1 MFFPFSF
8 NWHSWLDEYFFFN
21 FDDCQFSK
29 RLDYDFDCYCYDCC
43 CVENNVSQSL
53 DIKNQTNP
61 KKNPKYD

>member
-8 NWHSWLDEYFFFN
+8 NWHSWFDEYFFFN
-21 FDDCQFSK
+21 IGDYQFSK
-29 RLDYDFDCYCYDCC
+29 LFDFDFDCYDCY
-43 CVENNVSQSL
+43 CVENNVSLSL